1 MNDGSALVIFLLLQ
15 KIVEGE
21 AVTVGGAIAQFCLL
35 AVVGMLLG
43 IAFGAVTSWL
53 LDNIFRDATLTTIVT
68 LVSAYASYYTAD
80 RLVGAS
86 GLLAVVCTGF
96 TMSLIGELVQ
106 LQGTAEPL
114 TALEVMHA
122 SYCCW

>member
-1 MNDGSALVIFLLLQ
+1 MCPCLQ
-15 KIVEGE
+15 
-21 AVTVGGAIAQFCLL
+21 AIAQFCLL